1 MHVIK
6 KSARESLLLEHGVDR
21 SGFGNR
27 ELCYTTQLIVR
38 AFVSQQQSTDDVIY
52 QVAHKAAASVC
63 EIYHSQHRIA
73 IITTNDRKTDHSDNM
88 ST

>member
-1 MHVIK
+1 LHVIK

-27 ELCYTTQLIVR
+27 EDHVCYTTQLIVR

-52 QVAHKAAASVC
+52 QKHQLKGKHGPQGYCFSL
-63 EIYHSQHRIA
+63 
-73 IITTNDRKTDHSDNM
+73 
-88 ST
+88 